1 LCFAVKFFEEHSK
14 RPQSQ
19 ARHSPARAQRIGA
32 VIFVRLCAAV
42 SSARLKTHS
51 RTYGCAFILIGLLS
65 IACLSAN
72 AKESTATVL
81 NIKGAIGPATAD
93 YVVRGM
99 DEALRRKAQFI
110 ILRIDTPGGLDQ
122 SMRTIIQKIL
132 AAPAPVIGFVAPTGA
147 RAASAGTYILYATH
161 VAAMAPATT
170 LGAATPVQLGSS
182 DVVSDVS
189 PDDKNYTKKP
199 AWNQG
204 KNGARNR
211 QDAKPDAAPGSAMER
226 KMVNDAAAYIRG
238 LAEQRGRNA
247 QWAERAVRE
256 AVSLTSHEALKRNVI
271 NLIAADLRT
280 LLKKLDGRR
289 VEIAGAERVLQTDN
303 VHIENLRP
311 DWRSRLLS
319 VIADPTVAYILML
332 VGIYGLIFE
341 LVSPGAVLPG
351 VLGGICLLLALYA
364 FQVLPINYAGF
375 GLIILGIT
383 FMIAEAIAPSFGA
396 LGFGGVAAF
405 VAGSVMLMDKDQ
417 LVISLPLIGVI
428 ALIGAG
434 FFLWMIIQLLKVQ
447 KAKPLT
453 GAEEMIGSLGQA
465 LGDFDH
471 EGRVRVHGEIWSA
484 RTHVPLRK
492 DQSIRVLS
500 MEGLTLTIEPVTDDT
515 SGE

>member
-1 LCFAVKFFEEHSK
+1 M
-14 RPQSQ
+14 
-19 ARHSPARAQRIGA
+19 
-32 VIFVRLCAAV
+32 
-42 SSARLKTHS
+42 HS

-132 AAPAPVIGFVAPTGA
+132 AAPVPVIGFVAPTGA

-189 PDDKNYTKKP
+189 PDDKNYTNKP
-199 AWNQG
+199 AWNQR

-247 QWAERAVRE
+247 Q
-256 AVSLTSHEALKRNVI
+256 
-271 NLIAADLRT
+271 
-280 LLKKLDGRR
+280 
-289 VEIAGAERVLQTDN
+289 
-303 VHIENLRP
+303 
-311 DWRSRLLS
+311 
-319 VIADPTVAYILML
+319 
-332 VGIYGLIFE
+332 
-341 LVSPGAVLPG
+341 
-351 VLGGICLLLALYA
+351 
-364 FQVLPINYAGF
+364 
-375 GLIILGIT
+375 
-383 FMIAEAIAPSFGA
+383 
-396 LGFGGVAAF
+396 
-405 VAGSVMLMDKDQ
+405 
-417 LVISLPLIGVI
+417 
-428 ALIGAG
+428 
-434 FFLWMIIQLLKVQ
+434 
-447 KAKPLT
+447 
-453 GAEEMIGSLGQA
+453 
-465 LGDFDH
+465 
-471 EGRVRVHGEIWSA
+471 
-484 RTHVPLRK
+484 
-492 DQSIRVLS
+492 
-500 MEGLTLTIEPVTDDT
+500 
-515 SGE
+515 